1 MWAKTLTTAILLVA
15 GGLTAVC
22 AGWSV
27 LGLYEGMN
35 VQEIM
40 NPVSYVDSE
49 QAQRYVRQEVYSQLD
64 NFASENKIL
73 NGIAYNGD
81 LTVDI
86 SNLDGGVK
94 AETKDPNLEYKLSDL
109 DAFYNSDG
117 YPFLRWLTETKDEYV
132 YDEYEEND
140 VVDSEDDESSV
151 AATEA
156 QTESAVD
163 GSQPVNIE
171 TVDISDWI
179 SESDDGGTADNRH
192 PEAYESYQVKCYNNG
207 PDVLYGN
214 GLEIEQK
221 FIKNINGMTLA
232 DYARTSDQM
241 NLLSTYYDNLLDAAR
256 QVHALVE
263 QSQNIEKQFANT
275 NVYVYL
281 VNEEDGSV
289 FTNVPA
295 WKTEQ
300 AMSLTQVEEQYLTED
315 YSAPDQIFYLMIDE
329 AAGKVSTP
337 VHYMNEEMK
346 EIVSDVLGDG
356 NWKIFV
362 GLDTNYHCKTS
373 PSYFDSM
380 FYAFYKNTSEQLTFQ
395 GASGEKQIN
404 VFAAMWVFLALAI
417 VMLVLVALQTG
428 RKPEDDKIHPV
439 LMDRFPIELLMLKD
453 IILWTLLVVLYGTG
467 FACVSRNSSYYY
479 SMLPQVTENVMV
491 RCAICGVLAT
501 ALFAWNLKS
510 YGRRIK
516 ECKLGGSI
524 LASIAHAIKKNC
536 GCIQKNHSEF
546 LSCTEKQIDSF

>member
-22 AGWSV
+22 AGWSI

-86 SNLDGGVK
+86 SNLDDGVK
-94 AETKDPNLEYKLSDL
+94 AENKDPNLEYKLSDL

-171 TVDISDWI
+171 TVDISDWF
-179 SESDDGGTADNRH
+179 SESDDGSTADNRH

-232 DYARTSDQM
+232 EYARTSDQM

-300 AMSLTQVEEQYLTED
+300 EMSLTQVEEQYLTEN
-315 YSAPDQIFYLMIDE
+315 YSA
-329 AAGKVSTP
+329 
-337 VHYMNEEMK
+337 H
-346 EIVSDVLGDG
+346 
-356 NWKIFV
+356 
-362 GLDTNYHCKTS
+362 
-373 PSYFDSM
+373 
-380 FYAFYKNTSEQLTFQ
+380 
-395 GASGEKQIN
+395 
-404 VFAAMWVFLALAI
+404 
-417 VMLVLVALQTG
+417 
-428 RKPEDDKIHPV
+428 
-439 LMDRFPIELLMLKD
+439 
-453 IILWTLLVVLYGTG
+453 
-467 FACVSRNSSYYY
+467 
-479 SMLPQVTENVMV
+479 
-491 RCAICGVLAT
+491 
-501 ALFAWNLKS
+501 
-510 YGRRIK
+510 RIR
-516 ECKLGGSI
+516 
-524 LASIAHAIKKNC
+524 
-536 GCIQKNHSEF
+536 
-546 LSCTEKQIDSF
+546 SFI